1 MDRVGLF
8 GVSDR
13 VPRLTMS
20 GEDILRKKVDSISI
34 RIITKVVGTRYTM
47 WQECVFEV

>member
-1 MDRVGLF
+1 MDTIELF
-8 GVSDR
+8 DVSDR

-34 RIITKVVGTRYTM
+34 HIITKVVGTRDKMLQKYLY
-47 WQECVFEV
+47 